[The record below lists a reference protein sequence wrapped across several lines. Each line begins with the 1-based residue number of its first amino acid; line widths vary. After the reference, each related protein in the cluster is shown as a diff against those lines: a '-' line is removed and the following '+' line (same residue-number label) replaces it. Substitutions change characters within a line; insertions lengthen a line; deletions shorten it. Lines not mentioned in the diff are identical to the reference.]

1 MSEIKIIVIRG
12 FTRSGSSPFP
22 ALFFNSKDM
31 NNLIT
36 KVAITTFLIFVQCYA
51 ASAQGGELPEQV
63 KSKAVSTLAADKGK
77 RPVAPARTG
86 DSGRKTDEVPV
97 DTASD
102 DTASDSI
109 DMETSMEQDSV
120 FAPVESEGF
129 HKELKSKFIEGN
141 AGFMSIVALALVLG
155 LSFCIER
162 IIYLTLSEINAK
174 RMMADIEERVMSD
187 DIEGAKE
194 ICRNTR
200 GPVASICYQGLVRID
215 ESMDDIER
223 SITSYG
229 SVQAANLEK
238 GCSWITLFIAMA
250 PSLGFLGTVI
260 GMVMA
265 FEQIQM
271 AGDISPTIVAAG
283 MKVALIT
290 TIFGLIAALILQ
302 VFYNYILSKIE
313 HLTSQ
318 MEESA
323 ITLLDTIMKYKLT
336 R

>member
-1 MSEIKIIVIRG
+1 MS
-12 FTRSGSSPFP
+12 
-22 ALFFNSKDM
+22 
-31 NNLIT
+31 NLIA
-36 KVAITTFLIFVQCYA
+36 KIAITTILAFSIGH
-51 ASAQGGELPEQV
+51 SAFAQNGEITGQM
-63 KSKAVSTLAADKGK
+63 KSKAVSTLAADQPKSHKTQTPAGK
-77 RPVAPARTG
+77 AVEDNTEKEQQDTAAQSAPA
-86 DSGRKTDEVPV
+86 DSLDLDMAEVP
-97 DTASD
+97 
-102 DTASDSI
+102 DST
-109 DMETSMEQDSV
+109 MM
-120 FAPVESEGF
+120 PVESEGF
-129 HKELKSKFIEGN
+129 HKTLKVKYIEGN
-141 AGFMSIVALALVLG
+141 AGFMSFVALVLVLG
-155 LSFCIER
+155 LAFCIER
-162 IIYLTLSEINAK
+162 IICLTLSEINAK
-174 RMMADIEERVMSD
+174 KLMTDLEPLIMKG
-187 DIEGAKE
+187 DIEGAKT

-200 GPVASICYQGLVRID
+200 GPVASICYQGLMRID
-215 ESMDDIER
+215 ESMDDVER

-260 GMVMA
+260 GMVMS

-290 TIFGLIAALILQ
+290 TIFGLIAALIMQ

-313 HLTSQ
+313 HITSQ

-323 ITLLDTIMKYKLT
+323 ITLLDIIMKYKLT

>member
-1 MSEIKIIVIRG
+1 MS
-12 FTRSGSSPFP
+12 
-22 ALFFNSKDM
+22 
-31 NNLIT
+31 NLIA
-36 KVAITTFLIFVQCYA
+36 KIAITTILVFSIGH
-51 ASAQGGELPEQV
+51 SAFAQNGEITGQM
-63 KSKAVSTLAADKGK
+63 KSKAVSTLAADQPKSHKTQTPAGK
-77 RPVAPARTG
+77 AVEDNTEKEQQDTAAQSAPA
-86 DSGRKTDEVPV
+86 DSLDLDMAEVP
-97 DTASD
+97 
-102 DTASDSI
+102 DST
-109 DMETSMEQDSV
+109 MM
-120 FAPVESEGF
+120 PVESEGF
-129 HKELKSKFIEGN
+129 HKTLKVKYIEGN
-141 AGFMSIVALALVLG
+141 AGFMSFVALVLVLG
-155 LSFCIER
+155 LAFCIER

-174 RMMADIEERVMSD
+174 KLMTDLEPLIMKG
-187 DIEGAKE
+187 DIEGAKT

-200 GPVASICYQGLVRID
+200 GPVASICYQGLMRID
-215 ESMDDIER
+215 ESMDDVER

-260 GMVMA
+260 GMVMS

-290 TIFGLIAALILQ
+290 TIFGLIAALIMQ

-313 HLTSQ
+313 HITSQ

-323 ITLLDTIMKYKLT
+323 ITLLDIIMKYKLT

>member
-1 MSEIKIIVIRG
+1 MEDNTAKEQQD
-12 FTRSGSSPFP
+12 T
-22 ALFFNSKDM
+22 
-31 NNLIT
+31 
-36 KVAITTFLIFVQCYA
+36 A
-51 ASAQGGELPEQV
+51 AQS
-63 KSKAVSTLAADKGK
+63 
-77 RPVAPARTG
+77 APA
-86 DSGRKTDEVPV
+86 DSLDLDMAEVP
-97 DTASD
+97 
-102 DTASDSI
+102 DST
-109 DMETSMEQDSV
+109 MM
-120 FAPVESEGF
+120 PVESEGF
-129 HKELKSKFIEGN
+129 HKTLKVKYIEGN
-141 AGFMSIVALALVLG
+141 AGFMSFVALVLVLG
-155 LSFCIER
+155 LAFCIER

-174 RMMADIEERVMSD
+174 KLMTDLEPLIMKG
-187 DIEGAKE
+187 DIEGAKT
-194 ICRNTR
+194 ICSNTR
-200 GPVASICYQGLVRID
+200 GPVASICYQGLMRID
-215 ESMDDIER
+215 ESMDDVER

-260 GMVMA
+260 GMVMS

-290 TIFGLIAALILQ
+290 TIFGLIAALIMQ

-313 HLTSQ
+313 HITSQ

-323 ITLLDTIMKYKLT
+323 ITLLDIIMKYKLT

>member
-1 MSEIKIIVIRG
+1 MS
-12 FTRSGSSPFP
+12 
-22 ALFFNSKDM
+22 
-31 NNLIT
+31 NLIA
-36 KVAITTFLIFVQCYA
+36 KIAITTILAFSIGH
-51 ASAQGGELPEQV
+51 SAFAQNGEITGQM
-63 KSKAVSTLAADKGK
+63 KSKAVSTLAADQPKSHKTQTPAGK
-77 RPVAPARTG
+77 AVEDNTAKELQDTAAQSAPA
-86 DSGRKTDEVPV
+86 DSLDLDMAEVP
-97 DTASD
+97 
-102 DTASDSI
+102 DST
-109 DMETSMEQDSV
+109 MM
-120 FAPVESEGF
+120 PVESEGF
-129 HKELKSKFIEGN
+129 HKTLKVKYIEGN
-141 AGFMSIVALALVLG
+141 AGFMSFVALVLVLG
-155 LSFCIER
+155 LAFCIER

-174 RMMADIEERVMSD
+174 KLMTDLEPLIMKG
-187 DIEGAKE
+187 DIEGAKT

-200 GPVASICYQGLVRID
+200 GPVSSICYQGLMRID
-215 ESMDDIER
+215 ESMDDVER

-260 GMVMA
+260 GMVMS

-290 TIFGLIAALILQ
+290 TIFGLIAALIMQ

-313 HLTSQ
+313 HITSQ

-323 ITLLDTIMKYKLT
+323 ITLLDIIMKYKLT

>member
-1 MSEIKIIVIRG
+1 MS
-12 FTRSGSSPFP
+12 
-22 ALFFNSKDM
+22 
-31 NNLIT
+31 NLIAKIAT
-36 KVAITTFLIFVQCYA
+36 TTILAFSIGHSAFAQNGEITGQM
-51 ASAQGGELPEQV
+51 
-63 KSKAVSTLAADKGK
+63 KSKAVSTLAADQPKSHKTQTPAGK
-77 RPVAPARTG
+77 AVEDNTAKEQQDTAAQSAPA
-86 DSGRKTDEVPV
+86 DSLDLDMAEVP
-97 DTASD
+97 
-102 DTASDSI
+102 DST
-109 DMETSMEQDSV
+109 MM
-120 FAPVESEGF
+120 PVESEGF
-129 HKELKSKFIEGN
+129 HKTLKVKYIEGN
-141 AGFMSIVALALVLG
+141 AGFMSFVALVLVLG
-155 LSFCIER
+155 LAFCIER

-174 RMMADIEERVMSD
+174 KLMTDLEPLIMKG
-187 DIEGAKE
+187 DIEGAKT

-200 GPVASICYQGLVRID
+200 GPVASICYQGLMRID
-215 ESMDDIER
+215 ESMDDVER

-260 GMVMA
+260 GMVMS

-290 TIFGLIAALILQ
+290 TIFGLIAALIMQ

-313 HLTSQ
+313 HITSQ

-323 ITLLDTIMKYKLT
+323 ITLLDIIMKYKLT

>member
-1 MSEIKIIVIRG
+1 MS
-12 FTRSGSSPFP
+12 
-22 ALFFNSKDM
+22 
-31 NNLIT
+31 NLIA
-36 KVAITTFLIFVQCYA
+36 KIAITTILAFSIGH
-51 ASAQGGELPEQV
+51 SAFAQNGEITGQM
-63 KSKAVSTLAADKGK
+63 KSKAVSTLAADQPKSYKTQTPAGK
-77 RPVAPARTG
+77 AVEDNTAKEQQDTAAQSAPA
-86 DSGRKTDEVPV
+86 DSLDLDMAEVP
-97 DTASD
+97 
-102 DTASDSI
+102 DST
-109 DMETSMEQDSV
+109 MM
-120 FAPVESEGF
+120 PVESEGF
-129 HKELKSKFIEGN
+129 HKTLKVKYIEGN
-141 AGFMSIVALALVLG
+141 AGFMSFVALVLVLG
-155 LSFCIER
+155 LAFCIER

-174 RMMADIEERVMSD
+174 KLMTDLEPLIMKG
-187 DIEGAKE
+187 DIEGAKT

-200 GPVASICYQGLVRID
+200 GPVASICYQGLMRID
-215 ESMDDIER
+215 ESMDDVER

-260 GMVMA
+260 GMVMS

-290 TIFGLIAALILQ
+290 TIFGLIAALIMQ

-313 HLTSQ
+313 HITSQ

-323 ITLLDTIMKYKLT
+323 ITLLDIIMKYKLT